1 MDNPNNTSP
10 NPKILTAASWLMI
23 VVGILV
29 MIHGGMN
36 VAYCADADRLRTI
49 AGMLIPAVLLIIGG
63 ILVER
68 SKRYREA
75 SDKATAMFALAI
87 ISGMLLKVQTAPN
100 GLQANTTLYF
110 IWDTLGFIAL
120 ILVTIAWA
128 GLRIITIRYEKNHP
142 DDEDDD
148 NDEFDEFDEYDDE

>member
-1 MDNPNNTSP
+1 MDNSNNTSP

-36 VAYCADADRLRTI
+36 VAYCADADRLQTI

-75 SDKATAMFALAI
+75 SDKATAAVALAM
-87 ISGMLLKVQTAPN
+87 ISGMLLKVQTAPDA
-100 GLQANTTLYF
+100 LVANATLYSAWSL
-110 IWDTLGFIAL
+110 IQHLIV
-120 ILVTIAWA
+120 ILVSIAWV
-128 GLRIITIRYEKNHP
+128 GLMLLTIRYETNRQGGVVIDE
-142 DDEDDD
+142 DDEDD
-148 NDEFDEFDEYDDE
+148 E

>member
-29 MIHGGMN
+29 MIRGGMN

-49 AGMLIPAVLLIIGG
+49 AGMLAPAILIIIGG

-68 SKRYREA
+68 AKRYREA
-75 SDKATAMFALAI
+75 SDKAMTALALAI
-87 ISGMLLKVQTAPN
+87 VSGALLKYMTAPD
-100 GLQANTTLYF
+100 GLQANTTLFF
-110 IWDTLGFIAL
+110 IWNLIGVIAL
-120 ILVTIAWA
+120 ILVSIAWM
-128 GLRIITIRYEKNHP
+128 GLKIISNRYP

-148 NDEFDEFDEYDDE
+148 NDEFDEYDDE

>member
-1 MDNPNNTSP
+1 MDDRKIPSP

-29 MIHGGMN
+29 MIRGGMN

-49 AGMLIPAVLLIIGG
+49 AGMLVPAILIIIGG

-68 SKRYREA
+68 AKRYREA
-75 SDKATAMFALAI
+75 SDKAMTALALAI
-87 ISGMLLKVQTAPN
+87 VSGALLKYMTAPD
-100 GLQANTTLYF
+100 GLQANTTLFF
-110 IWDTLGFIAL
+110 IWNLIGVIAL
-120 ILVTIAWA
+120 ILVSIAWM
-128 GLRIITIRYEKNHP
+128 GLKIISNRYP

-148 NDEFDEFDEYDDE
+148 NDEFDEYDDE

>member
-1 MDNPNNTSP
+1 MDNSNNTSP

-36 VAYCADADRLRTI
+36 VAYCADADWLRTI

-75 SDKATAMFALAI
+75 SDKATAAVALAM
-87 ISGMLLKVQTAPN
+87 ISGMLLKVQTAPDA
-100 GLQANTTLYF
+100 LVANATLYSAWSL
-110 IWDTLGFIAL
+110 IQHLIV
-120 ILVTIAWA
+120 ILVSIAWV
-128 GLRIITIRYEKNHP
+128 GLMLLTIRYETNRQGGVVIDE
-142 DDEDDD
+142 DDEDD
-148 NDEFDEFDEYDDE
+148 E

>member
-29 MIHGGMN
+29 MIRGGMN

-49 AGMLIPAVLLIIGG
+49 AGMMVPAILIIIGG

-75 SDKATAMFALAI
+75 STKAMSAVALAI
-87 ISGMLLKVQTAPN
+87 ACEALLKTMDAPDALVANATLYSAWSIIQHLIVILITIVWLGLMLL
-100 GLQANTTLYF
+100 
-110 IWDTLGFIAL
+110 
-120 ILVTIAWA
+120 
-128 GLRIITIRYEKNHP
+128 TIRYETNRQGGVVIDE
-142 DDEDDD
+142 DDEDD
-148 NDEFDEFDEYDDE
+148 EDDE

>member
-10 NPKILTAASWLMI
+10 NPKLLTAASWLMV
-23 VVGILV
+23 VVGIL
-29 MIHGGMN
+29 MLIRGGLS

-87 ISGMLLKVQTAPN
+87 ISGMLHAHIVHSV
-100 GLQANTTLYF
+100 Y
-110 IWDTLGFIAL
+110 
-120 ILVTIAWA
+120 
-128 GLRIITIRYEKNHP
+128 RINAVLS
-142 DDEDDD
+142 
-148 NDEFDEFDEYDDE
+148 N

>member
-87 ISGMLLKVQTAPN
+87 ISGMLLKVQTAPDA
-100 GLQANTTLYF
+100 LQANTTLYF

-120 ILVTIAWA
+120 ILITIAWA
-128 GLRIITIRYEKNHP
+128 GLRIITIRYDKNHP

-148 NDEFDEFDEYDDE
+148 NDEFDEYDDE

>member
-23 VVGILV
+23 VVGLLMLIR
-29 MIHGGMN
+29 GGLN
-36 VAYCADADRLRTI
+36 VAHCADADRLRTI

-75 SDKATAMFALAI
+75 SDKATAAVALAM
-87 ISGMLLKVQTAPN
+87 ISGRLLKSMDAPDALVANETLCSAWNIIGLISLILGSVAWLGLMLL
-100 GLQANTTLYF
+100 
-110 IWDTLGFIAL
+110 
-120 ILVTIAWA
+120 
-128 GLRIITIRYEKNHP
+128 TIRYDRNP
-142 DDEDDD
+142 RDDVGEDDD
-148 NDEFDEFDEYDDE
+148 E

>member
-29 MIHGGMN
+29 MSHGGMN

-49 AGMLIPAVLLIIGG
+49 AGMLVPAVLLIIGG

-75 SDKATAMFALAI
+75 SDKATAAVALAM
-87 ISGMLLKVQTAPN
+87 ISGMLLKVQTAPDA
-100 GLQANTTLYF
+100 LVANATLYSAWSL
-110 IWDTLGFIAL
+110 IQHLIV
-120 ILVTIAWA
+120 ILVSIAWV
-128 GLRIITIRYEKNHP
+128 GLMLLTIRYETNRQGGVVIDE
-142 DDEDDD
+142 DDEDD
-148 NDEFDEFDEYDDE
+148 E

>member
-49 AGMLIPAVLLIIGG
+49 AGMLIPAVLIIIGG

-87 ISGMLLKVQTAPN
+87 ISGMLLKVQTAPDA
-100 GLQANTTLYF
+100 LQANTTLYF

-128 GLRIITIRYEKNHP
+128 DLRIITIRYEKNHP

-148 NDEFDEFDEYDDE
+148 NDEFDEYDDE

>member
-49 AGMLIPAVLLIIGG
+49 AGMLLPAVLLIIGG

-75 SDKATAMFALAI
+75 SDKATAAVALTMFSEALLKTMDAPDALVANETLCSAWNI
-87 ISGMLLKVQTAPN
+87 IGLISLILGSVAWLGLMLL
-100 GLQANTTLYF
+100 
-110 IWDTLGFIAL
+110 
-120 ILVTIAWA
+120 
-128 GLRIITIRYEKNHP
+128 TIRYDRNP
-142 DDEDDD
+142 RDDVGEDDD
-148 NDEFDEFDEYDDE
+148 E

>member
-1 MDNPNNTSP
+1 MDNSNNTSP

-49 AGMLIPAVLLIIGG
+49 AGMLIPAIVIIIGG

-68 SKRYREA
+68 SKSYRDA
-75 SDKATAMFALAI
+75 STKAMSAVALAI
-87 ISGMLLKVQTAPN
+87 VCEALFKSMDAPDALVANATLYSAWSLIQHLIVILVSIAWVGLMLL
-100 GLQANTTLYF
+100 
-110 IWDTLGFIAL
+110 
-120 ILVTIAWA
+120 
-128 GLRIITIRYEKNHP
+128 TIRYETNRQGGVVIDE
-142 DDEDDD
+142 DDEDDK
-148 NDEFDEFDEYDDE
+148 

>member
-23 VVGILV
+23 VVGILA

-49 AGMLIPAVLLIIGG
+49 AGMLLPAVLIIIGG

-75 SDKATAMFALAI
+75 SEKATAMFALAI
-87 ISGMLLKVQTAPN
+87 ISGMLLKVQTVPDA
-100 GLQANTTLYF
+100 LQANTTLYF

-148 NDEFDEFDEYDDE
+148 NDEFDEYDDE

>member
-10 NPKILTAASWLMI
+10 NPNILTAASWLMI

-29 MIHGGMN
+29 MIRGGMN

-49 AGMLIPAVLLIIGG
+49 AGMLVPAILIIIGG

-68 SKRYREA
+68 AKRYREA
-75 SDKATAMFALAI
+75 SDKAMTALALAI
-87 ISGMLLKVQTAPN
+87 VSGALLKYMTAPD
-100 GLQANTTLYF
+100 GLQANTTLFF
-110 IWDTLGFIAL
+110 IWNLIGVIAL
-120 ILVTIAWA
+120 ILVSIAWM
-128 GLRIITIRYEKNHP
+128 GLKIISNRYP

-148 NDEFDEFDEYDDE
+148 NDEFDEYDDE

>member
-29 MIHGGMN
+29 MIRGGMN

-49 AGMLIPAVLLIIGG
+49 AGMLVPAILIIIGG

-68 SKRYREA
+68 AKRYREA
-75 SDKATAMFALAI
+75 SDKAMTALALAI
-87 ISGMLLKVQTAPN
+87 VSGALLKYMTAPD
-100 GLQANTTLYF
+100 GLQANTTLFF
-110 IWDTLGFIAL
+110 IWNLIGVIAL
-120 ILVTIAWA
+120 ILVSIAWM
-128 GLRIITIRYEKNHP
+128 GLKIISNRYP

-148 NDEFDEFDEYDDE
+148 NDEFDEYDDE

>member
-29 MIHGGMN
+29 MIRGGMN

-49 AGMLIPAVLLIIGG
+49 AGMLVPAVLLIVGG

-75 SDKATAMFALAI
+75 SDKAMTALALAI
-87 ISGMLLKVQTAPN
+87 VSGVLLKCMTAPD

-120 ILVTIAWA
+120 ILVTIAWV

-148 NDEFDEFDEYDDE
+148 NDEFDEYDDE

>member
-10 NPKILTAASWLMI
+10 NLKILTAASWLMI
-23 VVGILV
+23 VVGILA
-29 MIHGGMN
+29 MIHGGMS
-36 VAYCADADRLRTI
+36 VAHCVEADRLRTI
-49 AGMLIPAVLLIIGG
+49 AGMLVPAVLLIVGG

-68 SKRYREA
+68 AKRYREA
-75 SDKATAMFALAI
+75 SEKATAMFALAM
-87 ISGMLLKVQTAPN
+87 ISGMLLKVQTAPD

-120 ILVTIAWA
+120 ILVTIAWV

-142 DDEDDD
+142 DDEAGD
-148 NDEFDEFDEYDDE
+148 NDEFDDYDDE

>member
-1 MDNPNNTSP
+1 MDNSNNTSP

-87 ISGMLLKVQTAPN
+87 ISGMLLKVQTAPDA
-100 GLQANTTLYF
+100 LQANETLCSAWN
-110 IWDTLGFIAL
+110 IIGLISL
-120 ILVTIAWA
+120 ILGSVAWL
-128 GLRIITIRYEKNHP
+128 GLMLLTIRYDRNP
-142 DDEDDD
+142 RDDVGEDDD
-148 NDEFDEFDEYDDE
+148 E

>member
-10 NPKILTAASWLMI
+10 NPKLLTAASWLMI

-36 VAYCADADRLRTI
+36 VAYCADVDRLRTI
-49 AGMLIPAVLLIIGG
+49 AGMLIPAVLIIIGG
-63 ILVER
+63 ILEER

-75 SDKATAMFALAI
+75 SDKATAAVALAM
-87 ISGMLLKVQTAPN
+87 ISGMLLKVQTAPDA
-100 GLQANTTLYF
+100 LQANTTLYF

-148 NDEFDEFDEYDDE
+148 NDEFDEYDDE

>member
-49 AGMLIPAVLLIIGG
+49 AGMLVPAVLLIIGG

-87 ISGMLLKVQTAPN
+87 ISGMLLKVQTAPDA
-100 GLQANTTLYF
+100 LQDNTTLYF

-128 GLRIITIRYEKNHP
+128 GLRIITIRYDKNHP

-148 NDEFDEFDEYDDE
+148 NDEFDEYDDE

>member
-1 MDNPNNTSP
+1 MDNSNNTSP
-10 NPKILTAASWLMI
+10 NPKILTTASWLMI

-75 SDKATAMFALAI
+75 SDKATAAVALAM
-87 ISGMLLKVQTAPN
+87 ISGMLLKSMDAPDA
-100 GLQANTTLYF
+100 LVANATLYSAWSL
-110 IWDTLGFIAL
+110 IQHLIV
-120 ILVTIAWA
+120 ILVSIAWV
-128 GLRIITIRYEKNHP
+128 GLMLLTIRYETNRQGGVVIDE
-142 DDEDDD
+142 DDEDD
-148 NDEFDEFDEYDDE
+148 E

>member
-1 MDNPNNTSP
+1 MDNSNNTSP

-23 VVGILV
+23 VVGILA

-49 AGMLIPAVLLIIGG
+49 AGMLLPAVLIIIGG

-75 SDKATAMFALAI
+75 SDKATAVALAM
-87 ISGMLLKVQTAPN
+87 ISGMLLKSMDAPDALVAN
-100 GLQANTTLYF
+100 ETLCSAWNIIGL
-110 IWDTLGFIAL
+110 ISL
-120 ILVTIAWA
+120 ILGSVAWL
-128 GLRIITIRYEKNHP
+128 GLMLLTIRYDRNP
-142 DDEDDD
+142 RDDVGEDDD
-148 NDEFDEFDEYDDE
+148 E

>member
-29 MIHGGMN
+29 MIRGGMN

-49 AGMLIPAVLLIIGG
+49 AGMLLPAILLIIGG

-75 SDKATAMFALAI
+75 SDKAMTALALAI
-87 ISGMLLKVQTAPN
+87 VSGALLKCMTAPD

-110 IWDTLGFIAL
+110 IWDMLGFIAL
-120 ILVTIAWA
+120 ILVTIAWV

-148 NDEFDEFDEYDDE
+148 NDEFDEYDDE

>member
-23 VVGILV
+23 VVGILA

-75 SDKATAMFALAI
+75 SDKATAAVALAM
-87 ISGMLLKVQTAPN
+87 ISGRLLKSMDAPDALVANETLCSAWNIIGLISLILGSVAWLGLMLL
-100 GLQANTTLYF
+100 
-110 IWDTLGFIAL
+110 
-120 ILVTIAWA
+120 
-128 GLRIITIRYEKNHP
+128 TIRYETNRQGGVVIDE
-142 DDEDDD
+142 DDEDD
-148 NDEFDEFDEYDDE
+148 E

>member
-49 AGMLIPAVLLIIGG
+49 AGMLVPAVLLIVGG

-87 ISGMLLKVQTAPN
+87 ISGMLLKVQTAPDA
-100 GLQANTTLYF
+100 LQANDNALFYHG
-110 IWDTLGFIAL
+110 IRSGLSAL

-128 GLRIITIRYEKNHP
+128 GLMNYYHP
-142 DDEDDD
+142 I
-148 NDEFDEFDEYDDE
+148 

>member
-1 MDNPNNTSP
+1 MDNSNNTSP
-10 NPKILTAASWLMI
+10 NSKILTAASWLMI

-87 ISGMLLKVQTAPN
+87 ISGMLLKVQTAPDA
-100 GLQANTTLYF
+100 LQANTTLYF

-148 NDEFDEFDEYDDE
+148 NDEFDEYDDE

>member
-49 AGMLIPAVLLIIGG
+49 AGMLVPAVLLIIGG

-75 SDKATAMFALAI
+75 SDKAMTALALAI
-87 ISGMLLKVQTAPN
+87 VSGALLKCMTAPD
-100 GLQANTTLYF
+100 GLQANTTLFF
-110 IWDTLGFIAL
+110 IWNLIGVIAL
-120 ILVTIAWA
+120 ILVSIAWM
-128 GLRIITIRYEKNHP
+128 GLKIISNRYP

-148 NDEFDEFDEYDDE
+148 NDEFDEYDDE